1 MIKVEEGKKPSEFM
15 IDEGVS
21 PGISQMIQICRAILR
36 KSKILI
42 LDEATASIEPT
53 EEVTVLKM
61 IREQLKDTTM
71 LTIAHR
77 LATIATSDQI
87 MVINNGSIAEMESPH
102 VLK

>member
-1 MIKVEEGKKPSEFM
+1 
-15 IDEGVS
+15 
-21 PGISQMIQICRAILR
+21 
-36 KSKILI
+36 
-42 LDEATASIEPT
+42 
-53 EEVTVLKM
+53 M